1 MQERKIREIENGRK
15 GSKKDGG
22 SCTRAKKK
30 KNDIAQADTFA
41 QPLKLPREK
50 KEQVVT
56 KEVRK

>member
-1 MQERKIREIENGRK
+1 MEGEIRETENRRK

-22 SCTRAKKK
+22 SGTRG
-30 KNDIAQADTFA
+30 KNVIAQADTFT
-41 QPLKLPREK
+41 QPLKLSQEK